1 MSPGAGASKVDA
13 YYTIKLRIWIQ
24 PVDATILLMN
34 DSQRGFAVWFVVVP
48 VVLVI
53 IGAGFFVST
62 RQKSS
67 ANTMNGYE
75 APNNPELTTLS
86 TPYYEISDMSGI
98 GPYSSNN
105 DAAHTYIMV

>member
-1 MSPGAGASKVDA
+1 
-13 YYTIKLRIWIQ
+13 
-24 PVDATILLMN
+24 MN